1 MNKFSVIKQEVSA
14 ELPTKYGK
22 FKIYIFE
29 TFDKSA
35 PLYMFNIALVKG
47 KINPDN
53 PTLVRVHSECVTGD
67 TFGSRKCDCGQQ
79 LDAAL
84 KQIGKRG
91 GVLLY
96 LRQEGRGIGLFNKIR
111 AYQLQDKGFDTVEAN
126 KKLGLKVDARD
137 YTIGAQILA
146 KLGIKKICLMTNNP
160 RKIKGLE
167 KYGLEITDRVP
178 IQMKA
183 NHYDYQYLKT
193 KKEKLGHYLEDK
205 GFVK

>member
-1 MNKFSVIKQEVSA
+1 MGKFSVIKQEVSA
-14 ELPTKYGK
+14 NLPTKYGK
-22 FKIYIFE
+22 FKMYVFE
-29 TFDKSA
+29 TIDKYPTSH
-35 PLYMFNIALVKG
+35 MFNIALVKG
-47 KINPDN
+47 KINPN
-53 PTLVRVHSECVTGD
+53 RPTLVRVHSECITAD

-79 LDAAL
+79 LDIAL
-84 KQIGKRG
+84 KLIGKKG

-126 KKLGLKVDARD
+126 KKLGLKIDARD

-146 KLGIKKICLMTNNP
+146 KLGVMKICLMTNNP

-167 KYGLEITDRVP
+167 KYGLEIVDRVP

-183 NHYDYQYLKT
+183 NHHNYSYLKI